1 MGFRHCTAEPGTYYK
16 IIGEEIITLLIYVDD
31 ALFMGSNKTQV
42 LAHKA
47 QFMKQWESRDLGQA
61 KEYLGMRI
69 IRDRKKR
76 TISLDQSRYAEKV
89 VKRFGQENCK
99 PVSVPL
105 PTGYNPR
112 PHSTQNQ
119 SNATLR
125 SRYQSVIGSLLYIM
139 LGTRP
144 DIAFAVIKMSQFS
157 SNPTEEHL
165 QKALY
170 IVHYLSSSPDLC
182 IMYSGT
188 GNHNGLCAYSDTD
201 WAGDVETSHSTT
213 GYAIFLGNGIVSW
226 LSRRQRRVTLSSTE
240 AAYCGMTETAKQLHW
255 IHNIYEELHFKLG
268 PLPLCIDNQGAIFLA
283 SNPAQEGRTKHVR
296 MTEYFIREAVEFG
309 EIQLYY
315 VPTDQQF
322 ADIFTKNL
330 GKHKFEDGRKALRLT

>member
-1 MGFRHCTAEPGTYYK
+1 
-16 IIGEEIITLLIYVDD
+16 
-31 ALFMGSNKTQV
+31 
-42 LAHKA
+42 
-47 QFMKQWESRDLGQA
+47 
-61 KEYLGMRI
+61 
-69 IRDRKKR
+69 
-76 TISLDQSRYAEKV
+76 
-89 VKRFGQENCK
+89 
-99 PVSVPL
+99 
-105 PTGYNPR
+105 
-112 PHSTQNQ
+112 
-119 SNATLR
+119 
-125 SRYQSVIGSLLYIM
+125 M

-157 SNPTEEHL
+157 SNPMEEHL

-170 IVHYLSSSPDLC
+170 IVRYLSSSPDLC

-201 WAGDVETSHSTT
+201 WAGDVETSRSTT

-240 AAYCGMTETAKQLHW
+240 VEYCGMTETAKQLRW
-255 IHNIYEELHFKLG
+255 IRNIYEELRFKLG
-268 PLPLCIDNQGAIFLA
+268 PLPLCVDNQGAIFLA

-296 MTEYFIREAVEFG
+296 MTEHFIREAVEFG

-322 ADIFTKNL
+322 TDIFTKNL
-330 GKHKFEDGRKALRLT
+330 GKQKFEDGRKALRLTFEKASLEWCRGNSKVWENPVRENTTHYTVEYTCKVVLRSYLALGCEVTSSVILPAEGWPYLYVWTVCPCIYAYVI

>member
-1 MGFRHCTAEPGTYYK
+1 
-16 IIGEEIITLLIYVDD
+16 
-31 ALFMGSNKTQV
+31 
-42 LAHKA
+42 
-47 QFMKQWESRDLGQA
+47 
-61 KEYLGMRI
+61 
-69 IRDRKKR
+69 
-76 TISLDQSRYAEKV
+76 
-89 VKRFGQENCK
+89 
-99 PVSVPL
+99 
-105 PTGYNPR
+105 
-112 PHSTQNQ
+112 
-119 SNATLR
+119 
-125 SRYQSVIGSLLYIM
+125 M

-165 QKALY
+165 RKVLY
-170 IVHYLSSSPDLC
+170 IVRYLSSSPDLC

-201 WAGDVETSHSTT
+201 WAGDIETSRSTT

-240 AAYCGMTETAKQLHW
+240 AEYCGMTQTSKQLRW
-255 IHNIYEELHFKLG
+255 IRNIYEELRFKLG
-268 PLPLCIDNQGAIFLA
+268 PLPLCVDNQGAIFLA

-296 MTEYFIREAVEFG
+296 MTEHFIREAVEFG

-330 GKHKFEDGRKALRLT
+330 GKQKFKDGRKALRLTRFQSS